1 MILKNSTIGTVNLDV
16 QILRT
21 LVAAQDLG
29 GFGRA
34 AEQVGRSQ
42 SAVSLQVRKLE
53 QQLGERLF
61 RKQGRGLAP
70 TEAGD
75 AILAYARRI
84 LELNDEAVAAVRG
97 AALAGRVR
105 FGMPGDFAETWLPA
119 VLGRF
124 KRAHP
129 AVAVEAAVDRNA
141 VLLERLDRGQL
152 DLALVFGG
160 GGRGDAEELTRL
172 PMAWIGGRERSW
184 AEGEPVPLA
193 VFEPPCVFRQPA
205 TAALDA
211 AGIPWRVAFSS
222 PSLSALW
229 AAVDAGLGITV
240 RTGISRPDHLRVLD
254 SQDGLPPLPS
264 IDLSL
269 HAAGRAL
276 PPAAMR
282 LKEIL
287 LQTLPATYPR
297 QRGAEAA

>member
-1 MILKNSTIGTVNLDV
+1 MVEINLDIS
-16 QILRT
+16 ILRT
-21 LVAAQDLG
+21 LVTAQDLG

-34 AEQVGRSQ
+34 AEQIGRSQ
-42 SAVSLQVRKLE
+42 SAVSLQMRKLE
-53 QQLGERLF
+53 RQLGEPLF
-61 RKQGRGLAP
+61 RKQGRGLAL

-75 AILAYARRI
+75 AVLAYARRI

-97 AALAGRVR
+97 AAIDGRVR

-129 AVAVEAAVDRNA
+129 AVRIEASVDRNA
-141 VLLERLDRGQL
+141 VLLERLDKGQL

-160 GGRGDAEELTRL
+160 GARGDAETLTRL
-172 PMAWIGGRERSW
+172 PMAWIGDRERSW
-184 AEGEPVPLA
+184 SAGEPVPLA

-211 AGIPWRVAFSS
+211 AGIPWRIAFSS

-240 RTGISRPDHLRVLD
+240 RTGISLPSHLHVLGAR
-254 SQDGLPPLPS
+254 DGLPPLPS

-269 HAAGRAL
+269 HGAGRAL
-276 PPAAMR
+276 LPAASR

-287 LQTLPATYPR
+287 LQTVPAAYPR
-297 QRGAEAA
+297 QLGSSAA

>member
-1 MILKNSTIGTVNLDV
+1 MTVVDLDIPV
-16 QILRT
+16 LRT

-34 AEQVGRSQ
+34 AAQVGRSQ
-42 SAVSLQVRKLE
+42 SAVSLQMRKLE
-53 QQLGERLF
+53 RQLGEPLF
-61 RKQGRGLAP
+61 RKEGRGLAL

-75 AILAYARRI
+75 RILAYARRI
-84 LELNDEAVAAVRG
+84 LALNDEAVTAVRG
-97 AALAGRVR
+97 AAIEGRVR

-129 AVAVEAAVDRNA
+129 AIHIEAAVDRNN
-141 VLLERLDRGQL
+141 VLLERLDKGQL

-160 GGRGDAEELTRL
+160 GGRGDAEVLARL
-172 PMAWIGGRERSW
+172 PMAWIGGREPCWS
-184 AEGEPVPLA
+184 AGEPVPLA

-205 TAALDA
+205 TAALDT
-211 AGIPWRVAFSS
+211 AGIPWRIAFSS

-240 RTGISRPDHLRVLD
+240 RTGIIRPDHLRRLGRR
-254 SQDGLPPLPS
+254 DGLPPLPE
-264 IDLSL
+264 IELSL
-269 HAAGRAL
+269 HGAGRAL
-276 PPAAMR
+276 PAAAMR

-287 LQTLPATYPR
+287 LQTVPAAYLHRP
-297 QRGAEAA
+297 ASSAA